1 MVALVKLVSGEEDPP
16 MLPLGHP
23 LPDSP
28 TAVPGIS
35 LRDLGTQGTC
45 LRHLRDASS
54 SQRPQPAWG
63 EGTKK
68 PVGPSL
74 GAGRRDLSPGGGGER
89 TPDVGLAG

>member
-1 MVALVKLVSGEEDPP
+1 MKLVSGEDPP
-16 MLPLGHP
+16 TLPLGHL

-35 LRDLGTQGTC
+35 LRDLGTQDTC
-45 LRHLRDASS
+45 LRAP
-54 SQRPQPAWG
+54 QRCQLLPEATPAWG

-74 GAGRRDLSPGGGGER
+74 GAGRRDLPPGGGGER